1 MNAPTLLANP
11 RQFRL
16 QCISTS
22 EKTIT
27 LIATTIQP
35 RASCPRCQQSST
47 RVHSR
52 YVRTVADLPWLGV
65 AVRLQLQTRRFFCPQ
80 PDCAQQIFCERLPAV
95 VAPYARCTL
104 RLAQALQ
111 VLGFAL
117 GGEAGARVARALS
130 MGISPDTFLRAIRRT
145 VLPPHETPR
154 VLGIDDWAKR
164 KAHSYGTILVDLE
177 RHAPIELLPDREA
190 ETLQQWL
197 QAHPGIEIISRDRA
211 PKYAEAARTGAPQA
225 VQVADRWHVLK
236 NLGETVQRVLTR
248 QRASVDQAARQM
260 RDHQIGQPGAVATC
274 GSLLSSR
281 EGTEIEQRRA
291 NRYARYCAVKRL
303 HQQGVSHE
311 GIARTLCMSPTTVR
325 RFVRAPTF
333 PERAQYQCGSQLDPY
348 LPYLHQRWAQGVRN
362 PLQLWRE
369 ISAQGY
375 AGTPSMLERFVTR
388 LRQRLKGLTPQE
400 GAHFLQAATTFKTP
414 SVRQVTAWLQRPPSV
429 LTGEQGQFV
438 AHLCEVSPD
447 VKVVRELVLAFR
459 QLMKERAVAAFS
471 PWLGNAEQCPV
482 VELRHFAVGLRQEYG
497 AVAAALEFPWSN
509 GPVEGQINR
518 LKTIKRQMYG
528 RANFDLLRARVLWAA

>member
-1 MNAPTLLANP
+1 M
-11 RQFRL
+11 
-16 QCISTS
+16 
-22 EKTIT
+22 
-27 LIATTIQP
+27 
-35 RASCPRCQQSST
+35 
-47 RVHSR
+47 
-52 YVRTVADLPWLGV
+52 ADLPWQGV
-65 AVRLQLQTRRFFCPQ
+65 AVCLQLQTRRFFCPS
-80 PDCAQQIFCERLPAV
+80 PDCTQQIFCERLPV
-95 VAPYARCTL
+95 VAAPYARRTL

-117 GGEAGARVARALS
+117 GGEAGARVARALH
-130 MGISPDTFLRAIRRT
+130 MRISPDTFLRAIRRA
-145 VLPPHETPR
+145 VLPPHPTPR
-154 VLGIDDWAKR
+154 VLGVDDWAKR

-190 ETLQQWL
+190 ESLHQWL
-197 QAHPGIEIISRDRA
+197 QAHPGVEIISRDRA
-211 PKYAEAARTGAPQA
+211 PKYAEAARTGAPHA

-260 RDHQIGQPGAVATC
+260 RDHQIGHPGAVVTC

-281 EGTEIEQRRA
+281 ESTEIEQHRA

-303 HQQGVSHE
+303 DQQGVSHE
-311 GIARTLCMSPTTVR
+311 GIARTLCLSPTTVR
-325 RFVRAPTF
+325 RFVRASTF
-333 PERAQYQCGSQLDPY
+333 PERAQYRRGSQLDPY

-362 PLQLWRE
+362 PLRLWQE
-369 ISAQGY
+369 IAAQGY
-375 AGTPSMLERFVTR
+375 AGTPGMLERFVTR
-388 LRQRLKGLTPQE
+388 LRQRLKGLTSQE

-414 SVRQVTAWLQRPPSV
+414 SIRQVTAWLQRPSSV
-429 LTGEQGQFV
+429 LTEEQAQFV
-438 AHLCEVSPD
+438 ARLCEVSPD
-447 VKVVRELVLAFR
+447 VKVVRELVLSFR
-459 QLMKERAVAAFS
+459 QLMKERALAAFS
-471 PWLGNAEQCPV
+471 PWLESAEQCPV